1 MRSESSRL
9 TGQATELVQAG
20 KKDRALLVLK
30 MRRLR
35 EEESQKAEAQLLSVE
50 KLVGG
55 VWMCV
60 VDRMIDW
67 KNGRTDTR
75 IRAAAAP
82 IIGCPQIT
90 QIEWETEQLK
100 VFDALKSGNQVLE
113 EIHKVRL
120 FEEKSICIPLSSL
133 KLE

>member
-35 EEESQKAEAQLLSVE
+35 EEESQKAEAQLLNVE
-50 KLVGG
+50 KLVGEM
-55 VWMCV
+55 WMCA
-60 VDRMIDW
+60 VDRMVGCQTD
-67 KNGRTDTR
+67 GRTDTR
-75 IRAAAAP
+75 IHAAAAP

-120 FEEKSICIPLSSL
+120 FLFEK
-133 KLE
+133 